1 MRSERVMGIDVS
13 KITAMLMICALHYVG
28 HGGIINSEDQIISTG
43 GYLVKSFCIVGVN
56 LYMLAT
62 GYLMYTRAFKVNRVV
77 KIWSETL
84 FYSVLL
90 GVFMSIISSQ
100 WGVAQILK
108 SFFPVMTIEYWYVT
122 AYIILLFFIP
132 ALNQMVTALS
142 KKQAYGLLL
151 LITLFFSVWKSIF
164 PNNGLLETGYLQGYG
179 IVWMMCMYI
188 FGAIMK
194 KYPMDFLLGGRKNVL
209 ILVYILCTILIFI
222 SNLVCRKYGIM
233 DNGNKIFDYN
243 HIFILCGSV
252 ALFLFSLQ
260 IKVKNKQVS
269 SAISKISMH
278 TLAVYLI
285 QEQIKVKS
293 VLWSAITEWT
303 IRDSYISTL
312 LVSVIVI
319 LVFFIV
325 CILIDVLRKKIFDY
339 LSIDELISNFIE
351 KLAVKVKLIW
361 RKI

>member
-1 MRSERVMGIDVS
+1 MKSERVIGIDVS

-28 HGGIINSEDQIISTG
+28 HGGIINNDDSIISTG
-43 GYLVKSFCIVGVN
+43 GYLVKSFSIVGVN

-90 GVFMSIISSQ
+90 GIFMSIISSQ

-151 LITLFFSVWKSIF
+151 LITLLFSVWKSIF

-194 KYPMDFLLGGRKNVL
+194 KYPIDFLGGRKNVL
-209 ILVYILCTILIFI
+209 ILVYIFCTILIFT
-222 SNLVCRKYGIM
+222 SNIVCRKYGIM

-243 HIFILCGSV
+243 HIFILCGSMV
-252 ALFLFSLQ
+252 LFLFFLQ
-260 IKVKNKQVS
+260 IKVKRKQVS
-269 SAISKISMH
+269 SVISKISMH

-293 VLWSAITEWT
+293 VLWSALTEWT

-312 LVSVIVI
+312 LASLIAI
-319 LVFFIV
+319 LAFFIV
-325 CILIDVLRKKIFDY
+325 CILIDVLRKKIFDC
-339 LSIDELISNFIE
+339 LLIDKLISDFSE
-351 KLAVKVKLIW
+351 KLAVKAKLIW